1 MAIGTLLAIAAAAV
15 MLLRGMPLLWSSA
28 ALLAAGAGVAVL
40 LVMMLTVTQRAATR
54 LSQLRD
60 VAAEIG
66 LGDLTA
72 RAPVEP
78 SDEVGQMGLALNAMA
93 DRVARVLQAQRDLL
107 AGVSHELRSP
117 LARIEVALELIRIE
131 LAGGRQQAPEG
142 LDRRQN
148 AGEQLLGEVHEEVV
162 LLERHIERLM
172 EAQRIGVDRV
182 LMARK
187 ELSLDDLVGTVMRRE
202 KHRLEQ
208 LGFAVELELQ
218 SNRAVLFGD
227 ENALDRVVSTL
238 VENAVQHAS
247 QGTAADGTAVRA
259 LRVETGRDDM
269 HAIVRV
275 MDRGPGLAPEECQR
289 VFEAFYRTDRS
300 RNANTGGTGLGLYL
314 VKRIAEAHGGTARAV
329 PREGG
334 GLSIELRLPVQGGRD
349 QQQATVRMQAF
360 HA

>member
-1 MAIGTLLAIAAAAV
+1 MATGTLLAIACSAV
-15 MLLRGMPLLWSSA
+15 LLLRGAPLLWSCL
-28 ALLAAGAGVAVL
+28 ALLVAGAGVAAK
-40 LVMMLTVTQRAATR
+40 LVVMLTLTQRDAAR

-60 VAAEIG
+60 VACEIG
-66 LGDLTA
+66 LGDLTV
-72 RAPVEP
+72 RAPDEP
-78 SDEVGQMGLALNAMA
+78 ADDVGQMGLALNAMA
-93 DRVARVLQAQRDLL
+93 DRVSRVLQAQRDLL

-131 LAGGRQQAPEG
+131 LTGARKHAPDG
-142 LDRRQN
+142 VDRRQN

-182 LMARK
+182 LMVRK
-187 ELSLDDLVGTVMRRE
+187 ELSLDDMVGTVMRRE

-208 LGFAVELELQ
+208 LGFSVELVLD
-218 SNRAVLFGD
+218 SKRAVLFGD

-238 VENAVQHAS
+238 VENAVQHA
-247 QGTAADGTAVRA
+247 QGPATADGTALRA
-259 LRVETGRDDM
+259 LRIETGRDES

-275 MDRGPGLAPEECQR
+275 MDRGPGLTSEECQR

-349 QQQATVRMQAF
+349 LQKATVRMQAF